1 MMKVLPAQDVEKH
14 VQMWT
19 GYSSACCRDE
29 EVIPTFA
36 KIKSPLKSKKVD
48 RILRRTSFALLRER
62 IQDKR
67 RSLDC
72 NARRLM
78 DLHLR
83 LSTILSPL
91 DWEFVDRATSALG
104 ESVHKQ
110 DTERLNKK
118 LINRLSSEKRLP
130 TTDHHR
136 TVVNLTDERI
146 DEGTFSVLSKG
157 LNFAPAPR
165 NIPFGDIIGGVEEA
179 IRKLPS
185 DAAEEVRSDISHVLK
200 NAVLPKANFSKNER
214 NALNSLRRKT
224 SIVVLPAD
232 KGNATVLMKS
242 DDYREKV
249 LELLSGSTYRR
260 IPRDPTDIIARR
272 TSKLIKEMNLP
283 PETAKNLLPQAPVP
297 PRFYGLPKIHKEG
310 TPLRPI
316 VSAINSPKYYVA
328 KYLTGIL
335 TPFLGLS
342 EHHVKNSLEFVNTLK
357 GIRLDPT
364 DLMESAN
371 PLHNPA
377 NLANSSCLVRA
388 RRSPTRG
395 AGPAI
400 CIVGGAQ
407 VGASFE
413 SVASDA
419 LSASSCGPLAAY
431 LATPAQCLA
440 FPSQA

>member
-1 MMKVLPAQDVEKH
+1 MMKTIIKGQVEGK
-14 VQMWT
+14 
-19 GYSSACCRDE
+19 CRDE

-214 NALNSLRRKT
+214 NALNSLIRKT

-316 VSAINSPKYYVA
+316 VSAINSPTYYVA

-364 DLMESAN
+364 DLMVSLDVVSLFTRV
-371 PLHNPA
+371 PLVDTLSLLE
-377 NLANSSCLVRA
+377 NLKFPECAFTRI
-388 RRSPTRG
+388 SP
-395 AGPAI
+395 
-400 CIVGGAQ
+400 
-407 VGASFE
+407 
-413 SVASDA
+413 D
-419 LSASSCGPLAAY
+419 
-431 LATPAQCLA
+431 
-440 FPSQA
+440 